1 MNKNIQFLPLV
12 EEILSSKCEDAKA
25 LLCSQVP
32 LGIENAAG
40 CSSPASQLTS
50 VKIIAIFVFIQWKK
64 RYSVLF
70 WISSTVS
77 VQLQFD

>member
-32 LGIENAAG
+32 LGVENAAG

-50 VKIIAIFVFIQWKK
+50 VKVIAIFVFIQWKK
-64 RYSVLF
+64 EKILCAFLDQFNSL
-70 WISSTVS
+70 STAAI
-77 VQLQFD
+77 